1 MQAEKDRTVKSLF
14 LFALLCFILAP
25 VFSGCQ
31 QKKDSSITYAVAELP
46 TPVLNTMEFSFVYGG
61 KDGKTLHLDESGLV
75 REVEFIAIPKT
86 VFTIDNIIKKE
97 SATIYRVTTDDYPYP
112 TQKGYFIDSRFVKTV
127 QENPPNRPKRLPAKQ
142 SIINSLL
149 SSEGSIYIWGGN
161 HKEGIPQM
169 LSFYP
174 PSSPTDQAL
183 KEQWML
189 KGVDC
194 SGLLYEATNGHTPRN
209 TSSLL
214 TFGTPVQITG
224 LNATQI
230 ILKVEPLDIIVWKGH
245 LIIILDRKRTIES
258 RLDYDK
264 EREGNQG
271 GVRIRSLKEVLS
283 ETLKERI
290 PVDNYEDEEGKKK
303 FVLRRWFGDI

>member
-1 MQAEKDRTVKSLF
+1 LCTF
-14 LFALLCFILAP
+14 LCFILATF
-25 VFSGCQ
+25 FSGCR
-31 QKKDSSITYAVAELP
+31 QKIDSSITYAVAELP

-61 KDGKTLHLDESGLV
+61 KDGKTLHLDDSGLV

-86 VFTIDNIIKKE
+86 VFTIDNIIKNE
-97 SATIYRVTTDDYPYP
+97 NATIYRVTTDDYPYS

-127 QENPPNRPKRLPAKQ
+127 SYKPPNRAKNLPGKQ

-174 PSSPTDQAL
+174 PSTPTDQTL
-183 KEQWML
+183 KDQWML

-194 SGLLYEATNGHTPRN
+194 SGLLYEATDGYTPRN

-214 TFGTPVQITG
+214 TFGTPVSITG

-230 ILKVEPLDIIVWKGH
+230 THKVEPLDIIVWKGH
-245 LIIILDRKRTIES
+245 LIIVLDRERTIES

-264 EREGNQG
+264 EQEGNQG
-271 GVRIRSLKEVLS
+271 GVKIRTLKEVLS

-290 PVDNYEDEEGKKK
+290 PVDNYEDEEGDKK
-303 FVLRRWFGDI
+303 FVVRRWFGDI